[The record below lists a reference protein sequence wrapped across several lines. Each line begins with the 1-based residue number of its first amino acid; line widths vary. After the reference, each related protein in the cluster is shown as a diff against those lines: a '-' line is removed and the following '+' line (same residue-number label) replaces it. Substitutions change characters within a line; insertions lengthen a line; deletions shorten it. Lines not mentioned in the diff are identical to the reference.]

1 MGTETTRVKTR
12 SLSAGRALL
21 RDPNLNKGTAFT
33 AEERASLGL
42 QGLLPAA
49 VLSLEEQGK
58 RSYEQYSAQPTDVA
72 KNDFLAA
79 LHDRN
84 EVLYYKL
91 LEDHLSEMLP
101 VVYDPLVAQ
110 AIERYSHE
118 FQRPNGVYLS
128 VDDID
133 GLETAFSNYGLGAE
147 DVDLLVATDASW
159 PSTRPPRG
167 STRAVQQR
175 FAVGPDVQ
183 HHRDHAEQILGI
195 GDWGANGM
203 AISVGTT
210 LREAALALGVAASD
224 FDRIVDPKSMVGD
237 PRHDLSN
244 EPGSHSTA

>member
-101 VVYDPLVAQ
+101 VVYDPVVAQ

-133 GLETAFSNYGLGAE
+133 GLETAFSNCGLGAE
-147 DVDLLVATDASW
+147 DVNLLVATDASW

-175 FAVGPDVQ
+175 FAVGRP
-183 HHRDHAEQILGI
+183 
-195 GDWGANGM
+195 
-203 AISVGTT
+203 
-210 LREAALALGVAASD
+210 ASPGS
-224 FDRIVDPKSMVGD
+224 RRAD
-237 PRHDLSN
+237 PRHRRLGVERDGDLGGHDAA
-244 EPGSHSTA
+244 GSGARARCRGKRLRSDRRSEIDGG